1 MQHPISITAIAT
13 ISALGSDRSSTL
25 QSYRAKTPVFNKTNE
40 HWVSQLTATAEK
52 EIETLRQSNASYKQL
67 DRSVLLAMYV
77 AKKAMQTQS
86 YGTQRIGINIGSSR
100 GATSLFESYYG
111 QFQELG
117 KVSPYSSPTTTLG
130 NVSSWVAQELN
141 VDGITIDHSVTC
153 STAMHSILNG
163 IAWLTS
169 NMADVFLV
177 GGSEAALTPF
187 TIAQMQALKLYSTTD
202 NVRACESMRFE
213 KKKNTMVLGEG
224 AAVAVLE
231 PGISERSLAVI
242 SGVGFA
248 SEVLTHN
255 SSLSENADCFQKSM
269 QRALDSA
276 GLKTVD
282 ALILHAPGTVKG
294 DTAEKKAIDAIFGK
308 QLPLLTS
315 NKWLL
320 GHTLGASG
328 MFSVEMAVM
337 MLQENRFIEN
347 PFFANAR
354 LLPKQ
359 LETIMVNAVGFG
371 GNAVS
376 IILRKTNSL

>member
-25 QSYRAKTPVFNKTNE
+25 KSYRAKTPVFSKTNE
-40 HWVSQLTATAEK
+40 KWVSVLTAAAEK
-52 EIETLRQSNASYKQL
+52 EIETLQHSNAAYKQL
-67 DRSVLLAMYV
+67 DRSVLLAMHV
-77 AKKAMQTQS
+77 AKKAMQAS
-86 YGTQRIGINIGSSR
+86 SFGTQRIGINIGSSR
-100 GATSLFESYYG
+100 GATSLFESYYD
-111 QFQELG
+111 QYQELG
-117 KVSPYSSPTTTLG
+117 KVSPYTSPTTTLG
-130 NVSSWVAQELN
+130 NISSWVAQELSI
-141 VDGITIDHSVTC
+141 DGINIDHSVTC

-187 TIAQMQALKLYSTTD
+187 TIAQMQALKLYSTSD

-224 AAVAVLE
+224 AAVVVLE
-231 PGISERSLAVI
+231 RGISERTLAVI

-276 GLKTVD
+276 GLETVD
-282 ALILHAPGTVKG
+282 AIIMHAPGTVKG
-294 DTAEKKAIDAIFGK
+294 DTAEKNAIHVIFGK

-337 MLQENRFIEN
+337 MLQENRFFEN
-347 PFFANAR
+347 PFFSNAR
-354 LLPKQ
+354 FLPKQ
-359 LETIMVNAVGFG
+359 LETVMVNAVGFG

-376 IILRKTNSL
+376 IILQRPN